1 MEGPHA
7 QRFSIRSLSVGIVC
21 ALLLGL
27 ALLLLPQF
35 GTQGGVIFSSAEW
48 HEGDRALR
56 GRMAIHKDFQGR
68 LLGRSPADIRVLLG
82 NPDGF
87 KLGDRE
93 IDSAEWFLYLV
104 SVPDSVLAV
113 WLDIHF
119 EHNEVRSVTIE
130 NDSGEPRR
138 G

>member
-1 MEGPHA
+1 MDRSHA
-7 QRFSIRSLSVGIVC
+7 RKFSLRRVLVAIAC
-21 ALLLGL
+21 AVFIGL

-35 GTQGGVIFSSAEW
+35 ATRGSVPFSSAEW
-48 HEGDRALR
+48 REGDRALR
-56 GRMAIHKDFQGR
+56 GRMAIHKGFQGQ
-68 LLGRSPADIRVLLG
+68 LLGRSPAEVRELLG

-87 KLGDRE
+87 KPGDRE
-93 IDSAEWFLYLV
+93 IDSAEWFTYLV